1 MTSAQLPGQDFTGQD
16 GRGAE
21 GADAGCFHCG
31 LPVPRGAHYP
41 VQFEGHSRETCCGG
55 CQAVANAIID
65 NGLSGYYHHR
75 TAPAGSPGA
84 PLIPDELREL
94 KLFDQPEVQRQFVT
108 DEPDRA
114 SGRVLREASLILEG
128 ITCAACV
135 WLNERHVRAL
145 PGVTQFT
152 VNYSTHRARVRW
164 DPERIALSDILQ
176 AIRNIGYRAHPYDPG
191 TRDKAFQRERHRAL
205 RRLGVAGLGMMQV
218 MMLAVALWL
227 GHGDEDYAGILQFMR
242 WVAAGLTTPVVFYSA
257 LPFFQSAWRDL
268 QHGRL
273 GMDVPVSL
281 AILSTYFASAYSVM
295 LGTGEHVYFE
305 SVTMF
310 VFFLLTSRYLELMAR
325 QRSSQAVDRL
335 DRLIPAVATRI
346 AADGSDEQV
355 PVAELVPGDRVRVRP
370 GEPLPADGL
379 VEDGEST
386 VSQALLTG
394 EPEPVLRRLGDA
406 VTGGT
411 VNVDSP
417 LLVRVTRVGAETTL
431 AAIQRLL
438 DRAQT
443 DKPRLA
449 RMAER
454 GTGHFTAAV
463 LILTA
468 LVGAV
473 WYFWIAPDRAFWV
486 VVAMLVAT
494 CPCALAL
501 ATPVAIT
508 TTTGM
513 LSRIGML
520 LTRGQAVEDVAKV
533 RVVCFDKTG
542 TLTIG
547 QPELVATQVLVP
559 GVDEAELMRTAVALE
574 RHSEH
579 PLAKALVAAS
589 GNAPPLPAEQVRN
602 VPGRGLSGLLGGE
615 EVRVGAPDFVGLDA
629 IPEAARPPSTHSQ
642 ATAVWLARG
651 GRVLGVFW
659 FADQPRPRVGETIA
673 DLQDLGLEVVLLSG
687 DRPEAVS
694 VFAANAGIPE
704 AHGGM
709 TPADKVAYVR
719 ERQARGDIVLMV
731 GEGINDAPVLAGADV
746 SLAMGS
752 GTRIAQ
758 TQADL
763 VLMSDQLDAI
773 PAAIRQARETLR
785 IVRQNIVW
793 AVGYNGIALP
803 VAASGLLTPWL
814 AALGMSLSSLIVVG
828 NALRLRRE
836 VANRLPAQEG
846 RLPLPANVIR
856 PARDA

>member
-1 MTSAQLPGQDFTGQD
+1 
-16 GRGAE
+16 
-21 GADAGCFHCG
+21 
-31 LPVPRGAHYP
+31 
-41 VQFEGHSRETCCGG
+41 
-55 CQAVANAIID
+55 
-65 NGLSGYYHHR
+65 
-75 TAPAGSPGA
+75 
-84 PLIPDELREL
+84 
-94 KLFDQPEVQRQFVT
+94 
-108 DEPDRA
+108 
-114 SGRVLREASLILEG
+114 
-128 ITCAACV
+128 
-135 WLNERHVRAL
+135 
-145 PGVTQFT
+145 
-152 VNYSTHRARVRW
+152 
-164 DPERIALSDILQ
+164 
-176 AIRNIGYRAHPYDPG
+176 
-191 TRDKAFQRERHRAL
+191 
-205 RRLGVAGLGMMQV
+205 
-218 MMLAVALWL
+218 
-227 GHGDEDYAGILQFMR
+227 
-242 WVAAGLTTPVVFYSA
+242 
-257 LPFFQSAWRDL
+257 
-268 QHGRL
+268 
-273 GMDVPVSL
+273 
-281 AILSTYFASAYSVM
+281 
-295 LGTGEHVYFE
+295 VYFE
-305 SVTMF
+305 SVAMF

-325 QRSSQAVDRL
+325 QRSSQAIDRL

-394 EPEPVLRRLGDA
+394 EPEPVLRRLGDV

-417 LLVRVTRVGAETTL
+417 LLVRVTGVGAETTL

-449 RMAER
+449 RMAEK

-513 LSRIGML
+513 LSRIGVL
-520 LTRGQAVEDVAKV
+520 LTRGQAVEDIAKA

-547 QPELVATQVLVP
+547 QPEWVTTQVLVP
-559 GVDEAELMRTAVALE
+559 DLDAAELMLAAAALE

-579 PLAKALVAAS
+579 PLAKALVAAA
-589 GNAPPLPAEQVRN
+589 GGVPALAAEQVRN
-602 VPGRGLSGLLGGE
+602 VPGRGLSGLLEGE

-629 IPEAARPPSTHSQ
+629 IPEDVRPPSTHTQ
-642 ATAVWLARG
+642 ATAVWFARG
-651 GRVLGVFW
+651 GRVLAVFW
-659 FADQPRPRVGETIA
+659 FADQPRPRVAETIA
-673 DLQDLGLEVVLLSG
+673 ELHDLGLEVVLLSG
-687 DRPEAVS
+687 DRPEAVAM
-694 VFAANAGIPE
+694 FAANAGIPE

-709 TPADKVAYVR
+709 TPADKVGYVR
-719 ERQARGDIVLMV
+719 ERQARGDVVLMV

-763 VLMSDQLDAI
+763 VLMSDHLDAI

-785 IVRQNIVW
+785 IVRQNIIW

-803 VAASGLLTPWL
+803 VAATGLLTPWL

-836 VANRLPAQEG
+836 VTELLPTREGRRLLPAT
-846 RLPLPANVIR
+846 VIR